1 MQILKL
7 VLFFALGFLMG
18 IPLVQYNWT
27 CLIKISEREEHCTF
41 ENKYPVLSAK
51 SLMFSFF
58 CGAAFD
64 LFYVIKGLNITS
76 VIYMLTALALISISL
91 IDWMSYEIPPQFNVY
106 IAALAVVNLVLNYK
120 DFANYLIGSVLV
132 SGIFL
137 IILLILLCLGLY
149 VRSQLKKVTAKKA
162 TAKGRAMG
170 GGDIK
175 LMFALGLL
183 LGWQKILLVMFLGSL
198 LGSVIHIII
207 MKITGDNNRVLS
219 FGPYL
224 AAGALIAM
232 NFGDYLLGLY
242 IKYCIPQI

>member
-1 MQILKL
+1 LQILKL

-27 CLIKISEREEHCTF
+27 CLIKISEREEDFTF
-41 ENKYPVLSAK
+41 ENKYPVFSAK

-106 IAALAVVNLVLNYK
+106 IAALAIINLVLNYK

-137 IILLILLCLGLY
+137 IILLA
-149 VRSQLKKVTAKKA
+149 S
-162 TAKGRAMG
+162 KGRAMG